1 MKKLLLLSTVAMLA
15 AVPAKADPT
24 FTTNFTIDH
33 CSQTCGPAGT
43 IFGSITL
50 TDTAFGVDFD
60 VSVKNGSKFNFNGNG
75 LNTFNFSLDKTITAA
90 DIFNLTAGYT
100 FGTGG
105 HQDGF
110 GTFLDDTD
118 DSLHG
123 TSAADLMFTV
133 KGIDFSDFLKSTGGN
148 PNVFFAIDVL
158 GPNGKTGLIGSAFN
172 GDTINPLAPVPTPI
186 AGSGWLFLTGLS
198 GLWALHK
205 RRRKKLNLDL
215 PTGMAAAA

>member
-1 MKKLLLLSTVAMLA
+1 MKKLLLLAAVAMLA

-24 FTTNFTIDH
+24 FTTDFTIDH
-33 CSQTCGPAGT
+33 CSNTCGPAGT
-43 IFGSITL
+43 VFGSITL

-60 VSVKNGSKFNFNGNG
+60 VSVKNGAKFNFNGNG

-90 DIFNLTAGYT
+90 DISNLTAGYT

-123 TSAADLMFTV
+123 TSAADLLFTV
-133 KGIDFSDFLKSTGGN
+133 KGIDFSDFHQKHWRQSKRLFRNRRS
-148 PNVFFAIDVL
+148 
-158 GPNGKTGLIGSAFN
+158 GS
-172 GDTINPLAPVPTPI
+172 
-186 AGSGWLFLTGLS
+186 
-198 GLWALHK
+198 K
-205 RRRKKLNLDL
+205 RQDRPDRFGVQRRL
-215 PTGMAAAA
+215 

>member
-1 MKKLLLLSTVAMLA
+1 MKKLLLLAAVAMLA
-15 AVPAKADPT
+15 AAPAKADPT
-24 FTTNFTIDH
+24 FSTDFTIDH

-43 IFGSITL
+43 VFGTITL

-60 VSVKNGSKFNFNGNG
+60 VAVKNGAKFNFNGNG

-158 GPNGKTGLIGSAFN
+158 GPNGKTGLIGSEFSGN
-172 GDTINPLAPVPTPI
+172 VINPTVTPTPLPGAVWMFG
-186 AGSGWLFLTGLS
+186 AGLGGL
-198 GLWALHK
+198 GLLM
-205 RRRKKLNLDL
+205 RRKQKHKLDA
-215 PTGMAAAA
+215 TAAA